1 MRKGGYEVPHRTPTF
16 NMWADYIYIRI
27 ERKFSQNE
35 YLNPAVQFLYIN
47 NFDLI
52 DFLFRKLKP
61 LNMVVDCVQIDAA
74 DVPTATT
81 AASP

>member
-1 MRKGGYEVPHRTPTF
+1 
-16 NMWADYIYIRI
+16 MWADYIYIRI

-81 AASP
+81 AVSP